1 MRMLAKMSQGI
12 TAVSPVPHPSCYEW
26 ALLAQTQEPCR
37 SEVLQKTWV
46 APGCHPRQRIHPHFI
61 PLSSSWL
68 MGFVCSPVLVLM
80 LTENILQNFLSPIA
94 KSWILFFF
102 FFLVISKE
110 RILCLLS
117 INQCFQHQLPEVS
130 LDLSLLFCNF
140 LLQDPCCP
148 PAASVYH
155 TPVLQWHISLESQ
168 NHARLYSQT

>member
-12 TAVSPVPHPSCYEW
+12 TAVSPVLHPSCYEW
-26 ALLAQTQEPCR
+26 ALQKQEPCR

-46 APGCHPRQRIHPHFI
+46 APGCHPRQRTHPHFI

-102 FFLVISKE
+102 FFLLFPKKKSCACSV
-110 RILCLLS
+110 S
-117 INQCFQHQLPEVS
+117 INVSSIRQLPEVS

-155 TPVLQWHISLESQ
+155 TLVLQWHNSLESQ